1 MNDERIT
8 LGQARRW
15 RDENEQ
21 LREREAA
28 LERELELLRGKVESF
43 EKMAQALAAA
53 KREEP
58 EPATFS
64 RVSALIVLLLGGG
77 LGLHRFYVGDGLRG
91 AVLLLSFA
99 AALLTDG
106 LWTVPH
112 IVLYAIDG
120 LWLLF
125 FDKRGRW

>member
-21 LREREAA
+21 LRAREAA
-28 LERELELLRGKVESF
+28 LEREVELLRRQVESIHRVA
-43 EKMAQALAAA
+43 EALAAA

-99 AALLTDG
+99 AALL
-106 LWTVPH
+106 
-112 IVLYAIDG
+112 ADG